1 MILILNEC
9 SVKHALLI
17 KEKMSLHKKVIK
29 CIYINKLLFNS
40 NNNLHNYIG
49 FTNISCVSALLE
61 HMNSV
66 DHCKAEKLEISRITM
81 KNIIGNFCDKNFKH
95 IISVMKI
102 VYFLSKNDIPLR
114 KLPSHVQLAIELG
127 ATDITEGSITY
138 SNEIS
143 GHEMLIAI
151 SKTLEEQFWNE
162 LLEVSAFG
170 IMIDESTDIQVT
182 KHLDIYVTYVMN
194 DGKIKTRLL
203 QLPACDAILFHH
215 Y

>member
-1 MILILNEC
+1 
-9 SVKHALLI
+9 
-17 KEKMSLHKKVIK
+17 
-29 CIYINKLLFNS
+29 
-40 NNNLHNYIG
+40 
-49 FTNISCVSALLE
+49 
-61 HMNSV
+61 MNSM
-66 DHCKAEKLEISRITM
+66 DHCEAEKLEISRITM
-81 KNIIGNFCDKNFKH
+81 KNIIGNFHDKNFKH

-194 DGKIKTRLL
+194 DGKIKTRFLQLL
-203 QLPACDAILFHH
+203 QLPAGDANTIFIIN
-215 Y
+215 